1 MIETRNLSKS
11 FGKIQAVKD
20 VSFTAERGKVT
31 GLLGPNGAGKTTTL
45 RIIAGVLRPDHGN
58 ATVNGHDV
66 ITAPDEARAN
76 LGVLPHSSGLYPRL
90 SGLENIRYFGRLNG
104 LQGKDLE
111 NSVAELSAM
120 LDFDE
125 FARRKAEGYS
135 HGQKIKIALARAL
148 VHRPAS
154 MILDEPT
161 NGLDVMATRNLRE
174 LIRRLRDAGKCV
186 LFSSHVMQEVAAL
199 CDEIIIIGHGKVLA
213 AGTPDVIRQQTGEE
227 NLEEAFVKVIG
238 SEEGLA

>member
-1 MIETRNLSKS
+1 MIETRNLSKA

-20 VSFTAERGKVT
+20 VSFTAEGGKVT

-45 RIIAGVLRPDHGN
+45 RIIAGVLRPDQGN
-58 ATVNGHDV
+58 VTVNGHDV
-66 ITAPDEARAN
+66 ITAPNKARAN

-186 LFSSHVMQEVAAL
+186 LFSSHIMQEVAAL
-199 CDEIIIIGHGKVLA
+199 CDEIIIIAHAKVLA

>member
-1 MIETRNLSKS
+1 MIEVRNIYKT
-11 FGKIQAVKD
+11 FGKIKAVKD

-31 GLLGPNGAGKTTTL
+31 GLLGPNGAGKSTTL
-45 RIIAGVLRPDHGN
+45 RIIAGVLNPDEGQVE
-58 ATVNGHDV
+58 VNGHDV
-66 ITAPDEARAN
+66 VTDPDGARSN

-90 SGLENIRYFGRLNG
+90 SGLENIHYFGRLNG
-104 LQGKDLE
+104 LLGQDLK
-111 NSVAELSAM
+111 NSVTELSA
-120 LDFDE
+120 LLGFDE
-125 FARRKAEGYS
+125 FAHRRAEGYS
-135 HGQKIKIALARAL
+135 QGQRTKIALARAL

-154 MILDEPT
+154 IILDEPT

-199 CDEIIIIGHGKVLA
+199 CDEIIIIAHGKVLA
-213 AGTPDVIRQQTGEE
+213 TGTPDVIRRQTGAE